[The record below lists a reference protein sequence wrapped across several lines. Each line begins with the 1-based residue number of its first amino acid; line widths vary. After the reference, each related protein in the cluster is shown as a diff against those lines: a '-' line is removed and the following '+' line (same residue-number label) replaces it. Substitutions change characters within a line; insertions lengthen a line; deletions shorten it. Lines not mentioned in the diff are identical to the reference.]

1 MDNPDQ
7 ITRILA
13 RYVVESRYSDLP
25 ASVVHDGRRA
35 LLNWVG
41 CAVGGSRHEAVDKA
55 SRVRTRFSGPPQAT
69 VIARGQAT
77 DLMSAALINGI
88 SSHVHDFDDGQPRN
102 TNLNPTAAVA
112 PAPFALGERM
122 KAHGRD
128 VLHAFIMGIEVECRI
143 ANAVYVTDNARWF
156 TNSTTGVFG
165 AAAAAGK
172 LLGLDEQRMT
182 WALGIAATQASG
194 LREMFGTMCKSFN
207 CGRAAESGLL
217 AALLAEE
224 DFTSSDQS
232 IEAPRGFAQVYL
244 PGSDPSP
251 IIRGLGE
258 SYELPYVTFKPFACG
273 IVLHAAI
280 DACIQARE
288 RNPLTPTQIERIAIR
303 VHPIVLK
310 ITGNPSPR
318 TGLEGKF
325 SVYHCAAVALVDGAG
340 GERQFQDDRVNDP
353 QVLSLRQRID
363 AEADPAFRRDQASV
377 RVTLTDGRVFEHVV
391 EHAIGTLDNPLSD
404 AALEGKFRAL
414 ADGILPE
421 ASVTEAID
429 TCWAVDTL
437 GDFSRLP
444 AAVVGAGTVKGK
456 EG

>member
-1 MDNPDQ
+1 MDTPPQ
-7 ITRILA
+7 ITRTLA
-13 RYVVESRYSDLP
+13 RYVVESRFSDLP

-41 CAVGGSRHEAVDKA
+41 CAVGGSHHEAVDKA
-55 SRVRTRFSGPPQAT
+55 LKVRTRFAGTPQAT
-69 VIARGQAT
+69 VIARGQAS

-112 PAPFALGERM
+112 PAPFALGEVM

-128 VLHAFIMGIEVECRI
+128 VLHAFILGIEVECRI

-182 WALGIAATQASG
+182 WALGIAATQSSG

-217 AALLAEE
+217 AAMLAEE

-251 IIRGLGE
+251 IIHGLGE

-280 DACIQARE
+280 DA
-288 RNPLTPTQIERIAIR
+288 
-303 VHPIVLK
+303 VHL
-310 ITGNPSPR
+310 
-318 TGLEGKF
+318 
-325 SVYHCAAVALVDGAG
+325 
-340 GERQFQDDRVNDP
+340 
-353 QVLSLRQRID
+353 
-363 AEADPAFRRDQASV
+363 
-377 RVTLTDGRVFEHVV
+377 
-391 EHAIGTLDNPLSD
+391 
-404 AALEGKFRAL
+404 
-414 ADGILPE
+414 
-421 ASVTEAID
+421 
-429 TCWAVDTL
+429 
-437 GDFSRLP
+437 
-444 AAVVGAGTVKGK
+444 AAVVGELLAHAG
-456 EG
+456 